1 MVCDVAREACY
12 RDATVPKVKRPYAAQ
27 KTGQEGIKKSLMEA
41 FKRYNDLEKE
51 LVAAEDAD
59 LLY

>member
-1 MVCDVAREACY
+1 MVWDVTQEACY
-12 RDATVPKVKRPYAAQ
+12 KDATVPKIKRPYAAH
-27 KTGQEGIKKSLMEA
+27 KAGQNGIKKSLLEA
-41 FKRYNDLEKE
+41 FTRYIALEKE

>member
-1 MVCDVAREACY
+1 M
-12 RDATVPKVKRPYAAQ
+12 PKVKRPYAAQ
-27 KTGQEGIKKSLMEA
+27 KTGQDGIKKSLMEA